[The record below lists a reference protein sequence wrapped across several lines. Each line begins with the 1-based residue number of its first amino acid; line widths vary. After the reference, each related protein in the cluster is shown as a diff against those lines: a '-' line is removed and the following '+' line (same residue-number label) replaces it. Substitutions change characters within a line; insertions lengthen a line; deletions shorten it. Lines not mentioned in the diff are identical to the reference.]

1 MWLRKCLESHSLCAI
16 STHSNPPL
24 PARVLDL
31 GSRSGTE
38 QGIRLVNGLNR
49 HGPYVTLSHAWG
61 RSRVITTTASTIQQR
76 RDGISLSELSQTFRD
91 AVTVA
96 RKLLVRYLW
105 IDSLCIIQD
114 SAEDWSIE
122 AAKMGQYYSNSLLTI
137 SAVSAPGGD
146 HGIFC
151 SRNPHV
157 LNPCPALVSFP
168 KSEDFYVDSEAERE
182 ADSAATLDVLTGFIH
197 PVFAWDP
204 SEETHGYLR
213 HRPPLWQ
220 RAWVMQERVLPP
232 RLLMFSDTQ
241 MSWLCRS
248 DHASECVPEG
258 GAGGKHLSPE
268 EKELQNALLA
278 LKKYYCDPLPDNLD
292 GNSYPETLLSSAT
305 GNRISLSSSDIG
317 TSSELEKLHN
327 AWYDLVTEYT
337 KCGLTV
343 KSDIFP
349 AISGIASTLQRAIA
363 GEQFVAGL
371 WRSDLARG
379 LLWSAVDS
387 TKSMPDLREYRAP
400 SWSWASLPGPCVFTV
415 RQILWQD
422 VVAHLQ
428 IVNVVLKTDPRN
440 RFGQVDIGSTLT
452 AVGPL
457 KKAYPARSEDL
468 ADCAKALSPE
478 FRGSENLFDLE
489 VGVPIGWYIAD
500 NQDRDN
506 LTQIWCVPILS
517 YGSSEDDLHWYC
529 LAMVEIS
536 RGIEHPLFMRV
547 GMAWITKPQW
557 FEETPEKPYSVL

>member
-1 MWLRKCLESHSLCAI
+1 
-16 STHSNPPL
+16 
-24 PARVLDL
+24 PARVLDV

-114 SAEDWSIE
+114 SAEDWPIE

-157 LNPCPALVSFP
+157 LTPCP
-168 KSEDFYVDSEAERE
+168 
-182 ADSAATLDVLTGFIH
+182 T
-197 PVFAWDP
+197 
-204 SEETHGYLR
+204 

-232 RLLMFSDTQ
+232 RLLMFSDAQ

-248 DHASECVPEG
+248 DHASEC
-258 GAGGKHLSPE
+258 A
-268 EKELQNALLA
+268 
-278 LKKYYCDPLPDNLD
+278 
-292 GNSYPETLLSSAT
+292 LLSSAT
-305 GNRISLSSSDIG
+305 GDRISLISLDIG
-317 TSSELEKLHN
+317 TGSELEKLHN
-327 AWYDLVTEYT
+327 AWYDLVTDYT

-400 SWSWASLPGPCVFTV
+400 SWSWASLPGPCVF
-415 RQILWQD
+415 
-422 VVAHLQ
+422 
-428 IVNVVLKTDPRN
+428 
-440 RFGQVDIGSTLT
+440 
-452 AVGPL
+452 
-457 KKAYPARSEDL
+457 
-468 ADCAKALSPE
+468 
-478 FRGSENLFDLE
+478 
-489 VGVPIGWYIAD
+489 
-500 NQDRDN
+500 
-506 LTQIWCVPILS
+506 
-517 YGSSEDDLHWYC
+517 
-529 LAMVEIS
+529 
-536 RGIEHPLFMRV
+536 
-547 GMAWITKPQW
+547 
-557 FEETPEKPYSVL
+557 